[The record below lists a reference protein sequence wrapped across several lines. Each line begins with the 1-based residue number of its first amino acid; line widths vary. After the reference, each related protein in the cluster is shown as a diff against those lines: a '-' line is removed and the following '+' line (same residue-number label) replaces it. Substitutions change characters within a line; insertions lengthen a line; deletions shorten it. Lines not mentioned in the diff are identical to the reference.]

1 MLHYLFIAP
10 KLNLRNLFFMIYNIE
25 IISAEIF
32 SLREDDKIQKF
43 IIHLEQL
50 TILVHVIISRS
61 ESSRLKDERQF
72 VRSTTTLNVV
82 RFIG

>member
-1 MLHYLFIAP
+1 
-10 KLNLRNLFFMIYNIE
+10 MIYNTE
-25 IISAEIF
+25 IISAGIF

-43 IIHLEQL
+43 IIHLKHQL

-82 RFIG
+82 GFVG